1 MKMRIITILILG
13 IGTLSFGQG
22 TLTPPAGTP
31 APTMKTL
38 DEIDQS
44 VSNVTATVKIAEPR
58 TPLIDGSPG
67 VTVFSSGTI
76 QITQSGSYYLTENL
90 TVSSSSGIQI
100 SASGV
105 TLDLNGFTIRSTS
118 ATASSSGIW
127 IRGSNVS
134 IFNGHIVSGTVY
146 NSGASGDQYTGS
158 GFQNGIYTASSE
170 YSSIRIHDVSVSGCD
185 MKGIYI
191 ESFDSVVE
199 SCTVE
204 TVGTRGIRAGIVN
217 NCSATICGEDAI
229 FGIQITDCRGY
240 STGGTGIYSIGTVA
254 NSYGYTTG
262 TSTSSTGIS
271 ASFAVQNSYGRS
283 KGNYGISSNG
293 TVANSYGYTTSTSTS
308 SRGIY
313 ASFAVQNSYGRSKS
327 GTGIHSEGTV
337 ANSSGKTDGTS
348 TDSKGI
354 YAARAVQ
361 NSYGDSAKGDG
372 INSTIVSYSYGISSG
387 SDSSA
392 DGIEANISIGC
403 YAVGGENITHKYLM
417 P

>member
-1 MKMRIITILILG
+1 MKKIYIAITA
-13 IGTLSFGQG
+13 LSVAGATFGQG

-44 VSNVTATVKIAEPR
+44 VSNVTATVKTAEPR

-67 VTVFSSGTI
+67 VTVYSSGPI

-90 TVSSSSGIQI
+90 TVSSLGGIRI
-100 SASGV
+100 FASGV

-118 ATASSSGIW
+118 ATASNYGIW
-127 IRGSNVS
+127 IHGSNVS

-158 GFQNGIYTASSE
+158 GFQNGIYAQSSG
-170 YSSIRIHDVSVSGCD
+170 YTSIRIHDVSVSGCD

-240 STGGTGIYSIGTVA
+240 STGSDGISSLGTVA
-254 NSYGYTTG
+254 NSYGQTSG
-262 TSTSSTGIS
+262 TSTSTEGIRGVG
-271 ASFAVQNSYGRS
+271 AVQNSYG
-283 KGNYGISSNG
+283 Y
-293 TVANSYGYTTSTSTS
+293 
-308 SRGIY
+308 
-313 ASFAVQNSYGRSKS
+313 
-327 GTGIHSEGTV
+327 
-337 ANSSGKTDGTS
+337 
-348 TDSKGI
+348 
-354 YAARAVQ
+354 
-361 NSYGDSAKGDG
+361 SAKGYG
-372 INSTIVSYSYGISSG
+372 INAIIVSYSYGESQG
-387 SDSSA
+387 TASSA
-392 DGIEANISIGC
+392 NGIQAFIATSC
-403 YAVGGENITHKYLM
+403 YAVGGKNITHKYLM